1 VPLTP
6 LEVLF
11 ERPGPG
17 LDLPDELRRLYG
29 GDLGFE
35 QPCLVANFVQTVDG
49 VVAIPD
55 VPASNALIA
64 GENDA
69 DRFVMGLLRAL
80 ADVVLLGSG
89 TMLASPSSTWLPE
102 RVYPPAA
109 AEFAELRRGR
119 SAAPTLAFVTAGGSF
134 DPEHPALRGQ
144 AIVLTTERAA
154 ADIRATVPGTT
165 DVVAVNDGDRVDL
178 RLAVACLRERGH
190 SLVVSESGPTLFGAL
205 VAAGIADE
213 LFLTISPVL
222 AGRGAR
228 PRLSLIEGVEL
239 LPDATVT
246 GELLSVRRHDRHV
259 FLRYAL
265 R

>member
-1 VPLTP
+1 LTP

-11 ERPGPG
+11 ERPAAG
-17 LDLPDELRRLYG
+17 LDLPDGLRRLYG

-35 QPCLVANFVQTVDG
+35 TPRLVANFVQTIDG

-80 ADVVLLGSG
+80 ADVVLVGSG

-109 AEFAELRRGR
+109 TELAELRRGR
-119 SAAPTLAFVTAGGSF
+119 SPSPALAVVTAGGSF
-134 DPEHPALRGQ
+134 DPGHPALRRQ
-144 AIVLTTERAA
+144 AVVLTTERAA
-154 ADIRATVPGTT
+154 PDIRASVPGSTE
-165 DVVAVNDGDRVDL
+165 VVAVNDGDRVDL

-190 SLVVSESGPTLFGAL
+190 SLIVSEAGPTLFGAL
-205 VAAGIADE
+205 VAAGVADE

-228 PRLSLIEGVEL
+228 PRLSLVEGIEL
-239 LPDATVT
+239 LPGATLT
-246 GELLSVRRHDRHV
+246 AELLSVRRHDRHL

-265 R
+265 P